1 MYRIVTLTEEYIES
15 LVELENLC
23 FDEPWTKGMFVG
35 DLSSEY
41 TCYFAAIDDDNKV
54 VGYAGMWISVDEGQI
69 TNVAVHPDF
78 RRKNIATE
86 LLSRLFDVCRK
97 RGLQSITLEVRQS
110 NEKAIN
116 LYEKNGF
123 LSVGMRKNY
132 YKNPAENAVL
142 MTKTF
147 ND

>member
-23 FDEPWTKGMFVG
+23 FDEPWTKGMFAG

-41 TCYFAAIDDDNKV
+41 TCYFAAIDNGNKV
-54 VGYAGMWISVDEGQI
+54 VGYAGMWISFDEGQI
-69 TNVAVHPDF
+69 TNVAVHPDL
-78 RRKNIATE
+78 RRKNIATD
-86 LLSRLFDVCRK
+86 LLSRLFEVCRQ
-97 RGLQSITLEVRQS
+97 RGLKSITLEVRQS

-123 LSVGMRKNY
+123 SPVGMRKNY

-147 ND
+147 DD

>member
-1 MYRIVTLTEEYIES
+1 MYRIVNLTEEYIES
-15 LVELENLC
+15 LVGLEKLC
-23 FDEPWTKGMFVG
+23 FDEPWTKGMFMG
-35 DLSSEY
+35 DLLSEY
-41 TCYFAAIDDDNKV
+41 TCYFAAIDDDDKV
-54 VGYAGMWISVDEGQI
+54 IGYVGMWISVDEGQI

-78 RRKNIATE
+78 RRKNVATE
-86 LLSRLFDVCRK
+86 LLSRLFDICSE
-97 RGLQSITLEVRQS
+97 RGLESITLEVRES

-123 LSVGMRKNY
+123 SPVGMRKNY
-132 YKNPAENAVL
+132 YKNPTENAVL

>member
-1 MYRIVTLTEEYIES
+1 MQSGFPS
-15 LVELENLC
+15 L
-23 FDEPWTKGMFVG
+23 
-35 DLSSEY
+35 
-41 TCYFAAIDDDNKV
+41 
-54 VGYAGMWISVDEGQI
+54 
-69 TNVAVHPDF
+69 F

-86 LLSRLFDVCRK
+86 LLKKLFDVCSQR
-97 RGLQSITLEVRQS
+97 RLQSITLEVRES
-110 NEKAIN
+110 NEKAIR

-123 LSVGMRKNY
+123 SPVGIRKNY